1 MAFGKHS
8 ILNQKLSLIQFI
20 HKKILKKI
28 ARIIKMEK
36 HMKLGAVV

>member
-1 MAFGKHS
+1 MEFGKYS
-8 ILNQKLSLIQFI
+8 ILNLKLSLIQFI

-28 ARIIKMEK
+28 VRIIKMEK